1 MGITETPTTICVLPN
16 TQEENSDDVTST
28 VVTGPKRRVGRPCK
42 ERTEE
47 KIPKRRG
54 RPTKEHSNVEILTA
68 NHHNYSN
75 KINSTV
81 EKRYRR
87 MRDLNNVA
95 SQRCRLKRK
104 QKMHSALEEEKN
116 EQLSI
121 KVRVLEDQVRD
132 LKKLFINKISNPS

>member
-1 MGITETPTTICVLPN
+1 MG
-16 TQEENSDDVTST
+16 
-28 VVTGPKRRVGRPCK
+28 
-42 ERTEE
+42 
-47 KIPKRRG
+47 IPKRRG

-104 QKMHSALEEEKN
+104 QKMHSALEELKNEEEKN
-116 EQLSI
+116 EQLTI

-132 LKKLFINKISNPS
+132 LKKLFINKISNPSIVAHTTV